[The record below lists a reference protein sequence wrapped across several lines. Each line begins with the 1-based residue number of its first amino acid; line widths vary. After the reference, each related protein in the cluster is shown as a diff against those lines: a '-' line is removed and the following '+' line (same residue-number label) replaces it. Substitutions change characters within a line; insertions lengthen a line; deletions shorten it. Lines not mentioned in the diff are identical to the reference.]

1 MKVKNT
7 EILKKNPVECS
18 CFLLFETGKKRNRTD
33 KFFVGDNSC
42 GIFFVHFLQSKNY
55 FFHRM
60 LVFQG
65 NQMFFQKW
73 FRFQKKTWKTLD
85 KNKKKEYNTDKNK
98 NKHRKRGF
106 DYGYDE

>member
-1 MKVKNT
+1 
-7 EILKKNPVECS
+7 
-18 CFLLFETGKKRNRTD
+18 
-33 KFFVGDNSC
+33 
-42 GIFFVHFLQSKNY
+42 
-55 FFHRM
+55 
-60 LVFQG
+60 
-65 NQMFFQKW
+65 MFFQKW